1 MRLGT
6 IVVAGLLALPSFALA
21 APQDCGGADL
31 DRRIVACTQ
40 IIQRG
45 GQSPANMAMIYVNRG
60 SAYGDKQDYARAI
73 ADYSKALQLNPNY
86 ADAYYSRG
94 TVYLRMNDND
104 RAIGDIS
111 QTLRLN
117 PNHAYAY
124 FNRGLAYQNKA
135 DYTRA
140 IADYDQAVRLNPAL
154 GDAYQHAAVALNGRG
169 DAYLKAGDYDR
180 AIADYNRS
188 IQLQPNSYWPYS
200 HRGDAYR
207 RKGDLERAIADLDQ
221 ALGLSP
227 GLNEALTL
235 RGLAYRAKGDLR
247 RAKADFSSAANSAP
261 TGFNAEIYQEMAR
274 QQLSALAETTTSP
287 TGGQASAAAAPSGP
301 ADPAAAQAS
310 LNTPASSA
318 AAADS
323 GAKPSS
329 LPGKRV
335 ALVIGND
342 DYENLPDLKKA
353 VNDSRSVGQALTRLG
368 FDVTVVE
375 NAPRRTINAR
385 LAEFTGKVGPG
396 DTAFF
401 FFAGHGVQISGT
413 NYLMPVDT
421 PEAREGQ
428 ERFVMGEGI
437 PADGIVQQVQ
447 ERGAKV
453 AMLVLDACRDNPFAK
468 AGTRGVGGTRGLTIM
483 TVPEGVFVIY
493 SAGIGETALD
503 RLGDDDPD
511 PNSVFT
517 RTFVKLLGEPGLT
530 VHSIAKR
537 TQQDVH
543 ELAKSVSHAQMPAY
557 YDQILGE
564 LTLLPNR

>member
-104 RAIGDIS
+104 RAIADIS

-124 FNRGLAYQNKA
+124 YNRGLAYQNKA

-140 IADYDQAVRLNPAL
+140 IADYDQAVRLNPGL

-180 AIADYNRS
+180 AIADYDRS

-207 RKGDLERAIADLDQ
+207 RKGDLDRAIADLDQ
-221 ALGLSP
+221 ALRLSP

-235 RGLAYRAKGDLR
+235 RGLAYRAKGDPR
-247 RAKADFSSAANSAP
+247 AAKADFSSAANSAP
-261 TGFNAEIYQEMAR
+261 TGYNAEIYQEMAR
-274 QQLSALAETTTSP
+274 QQLDTLAETQT
-287 TGGQASAAAAPSGP
+287 AVAAAVPNEAQAAP
-301 ADPAAAQAS
+301 AVAAAT
-310 LNTPASSA
+310 LP
-318 AAADS
+318 
-323 GAKPSS
+323 
-329 LPGKRV
+329 PGKRV
-335 ALVIGND
+335 ALVVGNSGYQNIGRLDNPAND
-342 DYENLPDLKKA
+342 AKLMAATLKA
-353 VNDSRSVGQALTRLG
+353 VGFILVGDSAQLDL
-368 FDVTVVE
+368 D
-375 NAPRRTINAR
+375 
-385 LAEFTGKVGPG
+385 K
-396 DTAFF
+396 TAFDNAVKNF
-401 FFAGHGVQISGT
+401 GKDLQGADVALFYYAGHGVQVRGA
-413 NYLMPVDT
+413 NYLVPVDANPT
-421 PEAREGQ
+421 READVDFQMVDVGVALRQMEAAGTKLNV
-428 ERFVMGEGI
+428 VM
-437 PADGIVQQVQ
+437 
-447 ERGAKV
+447 
-453 AMLVLDACRDNPFAK
+453 LDACRNNPFLS
-468 AGTRGVGGTRGLTIM
+468 RGLRASGGGLTQM
-483 TVPEGVFVIY
+483 QAPEGTLISFATQPDNV
-493 SAGIGETALD
+493 ALD
-503 RLGDDDPD
+503 GADG
-511 PNSVFT
+511 NSPYT
-517 RTFVKLLGEPGLT
+517 KALTKTLRKPGLDVFQT
-530 VHSIAKR
+530 FNQVGLAVKR
-537 TQQDVH
+537 ETGGAQQPW
-543 ELAKSVSHAQMPAY
+543 VSTSP
-557 YDQILGE
+557 IEGE
-564 LTLLPNR
+564 FYFAGK